1 MPKYDEI
8 GYWSEVKLEII
19 SKYASAYSTIMNK
32 QKAIQSYL
40 YIDAFAGAG
49 VHIKKQTREFITGS
63 PLNALV
69 VSPAFSE
76 YHFIDLDGN
85 KVDKLG
91 EIVGKRSDVSFHKGD
106 CNKVLLA
113 EVFPRCRYEDY
124 RRALCLLDP
133 YRLNVNWE
141 VLQKAGEM
149 KSIEIFYNFMIMD
162 ANMNVLW
169 HSPDKVQASQAAR
182 MDAVWGDHS
191 WREAAY
197 KRMPGLFGEM
207 EEKATNEA
215 VIDAFHHRL
224 KKVAGFEY
232 VPEPM
237 PMRNSKGSVIYY
249 LFFASPNRTGAN
261 IVKDIFDN
269 YRNEGVMSWQ

>member
-215 VIDAFHHRL
+215 VIDAFRHRL